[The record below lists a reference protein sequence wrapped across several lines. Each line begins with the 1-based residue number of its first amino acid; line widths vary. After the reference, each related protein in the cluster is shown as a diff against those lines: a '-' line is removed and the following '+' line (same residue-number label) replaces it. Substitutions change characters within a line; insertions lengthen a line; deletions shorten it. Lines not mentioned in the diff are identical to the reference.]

1 MRTSEIITC
10 CYLCSQGIKLFRWR
24 LERIPRAGQ
33 LPFTYGVHSFYA
45 GDRTPCRP
53 KGFEAE
59 HRSHHTL
66 YGPMILLDHIIE
78 ILRLPNDNGCFVSL
92 IVLLNRRRVAPTLIN
107 RDLLRDSMSANRF
120 V

>member
-1 MRTSEIITC
+1 MFAFSDLR
-10 CYLCSQGIKLFRWR
+10 SQGVELLGGR
-24 LERIPRAGQ
+24 LARVPCGHQ

-45 GDRTPCRP
+45 GNRSPCRP

-92 IVLLNRRRVAPTLIN
+92 IVLLYR
-107 RDLLRDSMSANRF
+107 
-120 V
+120 